1 MANEMVVFQGK
12 SFSVG
17 LQSML
22 GSTAYGWCLTG
33 LPKGVV
39 LLNIETEKVQSPS
52 TVAPIIQKFWFVAV
66 SETDKKA
73 EIEFTMMN
81 FTNLSATD
89 QKHNVSI
96 SVVPSDS
103 DEFAKYSENNDAMLR
118 SISNAAIP
126 YGYVL
131 GAQDPLLKYG
141 YACDVADTPTLKY
154 GYPCGVQDATNTNV
168 KYGYTC
174 GANDATAVKYGY
186 PCGTQDATLM
196 KYGYP
201 CGVEDATLKYGY
213 PCGAEDVATGVK
225 YGYPCGEP
233 VLKYGY
239 PCGDTPALKYGYPCG
254 DAPVLKYGYPCGDTP
269 VLKYG
274 YPCGAQDATLKY
286 GYPCNIQN
294 SAVAYGYN
302 CNAQNAMMKYGYF
315 C

>member
-39 LLNIETEKVQSPS
+39 LLNIETEKVQSPN

-103 DEFAKYSENNDAMLR
+103 S
-118 SISNAAIP
+118 
-126 YGYVL
+126 
-131 GAQDPLLKYG
+131 
-141 YACDVADTPTLKY
+141 
-154 GYPCGVQDATNTNV
+154 TNLVSVILYWSGCLASASTRNV
-168 KYGYTC
+168 ERFSC
-174 GANDATAVKYGY
+174 
-186 PCGTQDATLM
+186 
-196 KYGYP
+196 
-201 CGVEDATLKYGY
+201 
-213 PCGAEDVATGVK
+213 
-225 YGYPCGEP
+225 
-233 VLKYGY
+233 
-239 PCGDTPALKYGYPCG
+239 
-254 DAPVLKYGYPCGDTP
+254 
-269 VLKYG
+269 
-274 YPCGAQDATLKY
+274 
-286 GYPCNIQN
+286 
-294 SAVAYGYN
+294 
-302 CNAQNAMMKYGYF
+302 
-315 C
+315 